1 LFGPKQAT
9 RYFNE
14 VRAKIAAPASTVAF
28 DREYQAAWIGTDP
41 CSAGQARLRVGAY
54 APEAWMS
61 LHPCLLVERPEPGNG
76 VRVKRHKAHVILYR
90 VTEAEIVILRV
101 RHGREDWVSGD

>member
-1 LFGPKQAT
+1 MRVRLSKEAVIDLDQLIPQGVALFGPKQAT

-14 VRAKIAAPASTVAF
+14 VRGKIAALGDTIAF
-28 DREYQAAWIGTDP
+28 DRE
-41 CSAGQARLRVGAY
+41 
-54 APEAWMS
+54 
-61 LHPCLLVERPEPGNG
+61 RPELGDG

-90 VTEAEIVILRV
+90 VTESEFVILRV

>member
-1 LFGPKQAT
+1 MFGPKQAT

-14 VRAKIAAPASTVAF
+14 VRAKIAALASTVAF
-28 DREYQAAWIGTDP
+28 DRE
-41 CSAGQARLRVGAY
+41 
-54 APEAWMS
+54 
-61 LHPCLLVERPEPGNG
+61 RPELGNG
-76 VRVKRHKAHVILYR
+76 VRVKRHKAHVILW